1 MSDNPILVA
10 GMTAAAAFL
19 LHLWWG
25 DLRAAR
31 AGQPRPHAFP
41 GAVPCERQTILIA
54 IAGMLILLG
63 LETGGEAALGLTEQQ
78 KTVTVLWSLYS
89 LAAAFIEELAFRGY
103 LVVAGRGRALL
114 WGSIVLFSAVFALF
128 HPFLWEWVNSPEC
141 SHSLAYHLAHPLQWL
156 QEQGHPAIRLTT
168 KGWFSTAAVFAGSLW
183 LYVLRFSPLNP
194 SRSLLPCIVAHL
206 VKNLGVFALKAAA
219 GFVSGWY

>member
-1 MSDNPILVA
+1 MSDNPVLVA
-10 GMTAAAAFL
+10 AMIAAAVFL
-19 LHLWWG
+19 FHLWWG

-31 AGQPRPHAFP
+31 SGRPHANAFP
-41 GAVPCERQTILIA
+41 GAVPCERQTILVA

-103 LVVAGRGRALL
+103 LVVAGRGRAAL
-114 WGSIVLFSAVFALF
+114 WASIVLFSAIFALC
-128 HPFLWEWVNSPEC
+128 HPFLWEW
-141 SHSLAYHLAHPLQWL
+141 ADGHLVLH
-156 QEQGHPAIRLTT
+156 LTT
-168 KGWFSTAAVFAGSLW
+168 KGWFSTAAIFAGSLW
-183 LYVLRFSPLNP
+183 FYVLRFSPLNP

-219 GFVSGWY
+219 GFVSGWC